1 MKKIN
6 YTLIN
11 HEGIH
16 IGTAYNHY
24 EKGKIDS
31 YTIKDHNGY
40 PYIPA
45 TSIKGKVRY
54 FLDNL
59 ELFNPSQ
66 QLVNSINED
75 ILQSDKNNF
84 KNISN
89 VLFGSHETENNN
101 FEFNSMKKIMFKDAK
116 LTTYAEDASELY
128 EIKAENSIEI
138 DIDAVDQVVSNP
150 RIIERTIPELEY
162 KFEIIIIGFEAE
174 ETILQLF
181 DFVFECISDYGYI
194 GGNGTRGYGQVTI
207 KRGA

>member
-1 MKKIN
+1 MKKVN

-16 IGTAYNHY
+16 IGTAYNQY

-31 YTIKDHNGY
+31 YTIKDYNGY

-66 QLVNSINED
+66 QLVDSINED
-75 ILQSDKNNF
+75 ILKSDKNNF
-84 KNISN
+84 KKISN
-89 VLFGSHETENNN
+89 VLFGSHESEENN
-101 FEFNSMKKIMFKDAK
+101 FEFNTMKKIMFKDAK
-116 LTTYAEDASELY
+116 LTTSFETASELY
-128 EIKAENSIEI
+128 EIKAENSI
-138 DIDAVDQVVSNP
+138 DIDNDVYQVVSNP
-150 RIIERTIPELEY
+150 RIIERTIPDLEY
-162 KFEIIIIGFEAE
+162 KFEIIIIGFEEE
-174 ETILQLF
+174 ETILNLF
-181 DFVFECISDYGYI
+181 DFVFECITDYGYI